1 MLFASTTK
9 SKKWHFAQENLVT
22 STIVYFKLTESQMNS
37 NWLLG
42 KVESVKVGKDGYVR
56 EATIAYKDT
65 SSDNV
70 EDCIGQF
77 KDQLEI

>member
-1 MLFASTTK
+1 
-9 SKKWHFAQENLVT
+9 
-22 STIVYFKLTESQMNS
+22 MNS

-56 EATIAYKDT
+56 EATITYKDA

-70 EDCIGQF
+70 EDWLHRTVQRPVRNIVKLF
-77 KDQLEI
+77 HIDETSFMDDVN

>member
-1 MLFASTTK
+1 ML
-9 SKKWHFAQENLVT
+9 KKIVPG
-22 STIVYFKLTESQMNS
+22 TIVYFKLTESQINS

-77 KDQLEI
+77 KGQFEI

>member
-1 MLFASTTK
+1 
-9 SKKWHFAQENLVT
+9 
-22 STIVYFKLTESQMNS
+22 MNS

-65 SSDNV
+65 PSDND

-77 KDQLEI
+77 KGQFEIQ